1 MDCDMHLWKRLL
13 MAALLAIAPA
23 CTWAV
28 ETIALTTGDWPPYVV
43 QDEPGHG
50 VVARIVSEAFALEGV
65 QVRYVFGSWTRAYI
79 DAEQGRA
86 DGSIIWL
93 ADAERARRFHY
104 SDPVFEAKTVLF
116 HLKSQ
121 PFDWTRIEDLYP
133 VTVGGT
139 IGYKY
144 QFEPNANI
152 HIDRGATDEAGF
164 RKLLGGR
171 FPVFISDL
179 NAGKAIL
186 RTYFT
191 FSEEQRITY
200 HARPIKMTSYHL
212 ILPRKMARSA
222 QLLERFNRGL
232 KRLHESGKYAQY
244 FAALR
249 QH

>member
-1 MDCDMHLWKRLL
+1 MPLLKPLL
-13 MAALLAIAPA
+13 MAALLSFAPVSASAGEAI
-23 CTWAV
+23 V
-28 ETIALTTGDWPPYVV
+28 LTTGDWPPYVV

-50 VVARIVSEAFALEGV
+50 AIARIVSEAFALEGV
-65 QVRYVFGSWTRAYI
+65 QVRYVFSSWTRAYA

-93 ADAERARRFHY
+93 ADVERARQFHY

-121 PFDWTRIEDLYP
+121 PFDWTRIEDLYS

-144 QFEPNANI
+144 QFEPNAHI

-186 RTYFT
+186 RSHFTY
-191 FSEEQRITY
+191 SEEQRVTY
-200 HARPIKMTSYHL
+200 HARPIKMTNYHL
-212 ILPRKMARSA
+212 ILPKKTARST

-232 KRLHESGKYAQY
+232 QRLRDSGRYAQY
-244 FAALR
+244 FATLP
-249 QH
+249 